1 MLLDDEVEQLHALT
15 VFGHNVLKLP
25 LLEYL
30 VDFKDARVVLDKAV
44 STRLFSKEI
53 SLRIIDFDLA
63 NLNVFIFLMA
73 LMLPVASCSAMKT
86 SP

>member
-15 VFGHNVLKLP
+15 VLGHDVLKLP
-25 LLEYL
+25 LLENL
-30 VDFKDARVVLDKAV
+30 VDFEDARVVLDKAV
-44 STRLFSKEI
+44 STRLFSSET

-73 LMLPVASCSAMKT
+73 LMLPVASC
-86 SP
+86 